1 MKNKLKFYYNKM
13 KITNNKYMIYLVGL
27 FVGFLNGLFAS
38 GAGQILVFYLIF
50 IKKLDTHLMRAV
62 SVAVLSTSS
71 IISVLGYSSFVEYDI
86 IKIIVLAI
94 IAAITGYLG
103 SKLMKI
109 IPANILNLIS
119 GVLIVGLTI
128 YKFLSGG
135 GS

>member
-1 MKNKLKFYYNKM
+1 
-13 KITNNKYMIYLVGL
+13 MIYLVGL

-50 IKKLDTHLMRAV
+50 IKKFDTHLMRAV

-71 IISVLGYSSFVEYDI
+71 IISVFGYSSFVDYDI
-86 IKIIVLAI
+86 IKIIVLSI

-103 SKLMKI
+103 SKLMKK
-109 IPANILNLIS
+109 IPSNILNLIS
-119 GVLIVGLTI
+119 GFLLVGLTI
-128 YKFLSGG
+128 YKFLSKG